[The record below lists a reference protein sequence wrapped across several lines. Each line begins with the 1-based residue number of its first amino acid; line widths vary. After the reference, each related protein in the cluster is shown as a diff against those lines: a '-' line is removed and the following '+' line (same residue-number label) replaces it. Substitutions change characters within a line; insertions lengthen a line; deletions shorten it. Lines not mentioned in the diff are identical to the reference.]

1 VAVQEMWLLWG
12 DRAIIIIRPDIFWK
26 GATFLLRK
34 MLIAEYKNCL
44 GTF

>member
-1 VAVQEMWLLWG
+1 VDVQEMWLLWG

-26 GATFLLRK
+26 GAAFLLTK
-34 MLIAEYKNCL
+34 MLFAECKNCL